1 MLGTRAA
8 SEPSALAG
16 AEGTASKANALVLDR
31 ASILVVEDDNDARDL
46 IATTL
51 RYAGAQVTT
60 APSANAALEWLE
72 SSAPDLIVSDIAMP
86 DGTGYDLVKQLRATP
101 RLSRIPAIALT
112 AYGRVEDR
120 DRALN
125 AGFNYHIVK
134 PVEPLHLVHAVAAA
148 LGRA

>member
-1 MLGTRAA
+1 V
-8 SEPSALAG
+8 LAG
-16 AEGTASKANALVLDR
+16 AESAASSAPALVLDR
-31 ASILVVEDDNDARDL
+31 VSILAVEDDNDARDL

-60 APSANAALEWLE
+60 ASSANAALEWLE
-72 SSAPDLIVSDIAMP
+72 SSAPDIIVSDIAMP
-86 DGTGYDLVKQLRATP
+86 EGTGYDLVKQVRATP
-101 RLSRIPAIALT
+101 RLAAIPAIALT

-134 PVEPLHLVHAVAAA
+134 PVEPLHLVHAVARA
-148 LGRA
+148 LGRT